1 MGITTRGGIAKT
13 LEYEKNDGLISE
25 IESHTRII
33 FILLITAFMFS
44 ILLQILV
51 LFISQII
58 FNAAKNFQ
66 IVHKPAPKL
75 NYYLQSISKYGDVY
89 ILPII
94 QTSNNSLTTGSNMKT
109 YSFPRNDIQ
118 FCYHFQEDMVYFHGE
133 LNQKYTTVTTYNALN
148 KKHHQEK
155 YFITNDLGHEYKL
168 PKNVSLVDIGDYILL
183 YGILFN

>member
-33 FILLITAFMFS
+33 FILLITSFMFS
-44 ILLQILV
+44 ILLQILI
-51 LFISQII
+51 LFIFQII
-58 FNAAKNFQ
+58 NNATKNYQ
-66 IVHKPAPKL
+66 IVDKPTPKL
-75 NYYLQSISKYGDVY
+75 NYYLQSISTNGDVS

-94 QTSNNSLTTGSNMKT
+94 QTLNNSLATGSYIKT

-118 FCYHFQEDMVYFHGE
+118 FCYHYQEDMVYFNGK
-133 LNQKYTTVTTYNALN
+133 LNKNYITVTTYSAMN

-183 YGILFN
+183 YGILFY

>member
-13 LEYEKNDGLISE
+13 LEYDKNDDLISE
-25 IESHTRII
+25 IESQTRII

-94 QTSNNSLTTGSNMKT
+94 QTSNNSLTTGSYVNT
-109 YSFPRNDIQ
+109 YTFPKNDIQ
-118 FCYHFQEDMVYFHGE
+118 FCYHYQEDMVYFNGK
-133 LNQKYTTVTTYNALN
+133 LKKNYITVTTYSAMN

-183 YGILFN
+183 YGML